1 MEGGGALASPGA
13 GGGEPVSCGD
23 PRVGHHRP
31 VTDHVSLRPSRTPAA
46 RDALDRALTTL
57 VERHGL
63 DAVWVGDED
72 GLLVRGA
79 ARHSGDELETLA
91 ALAPLEGEL
100 VRTRVEVEGGALIVG
115 ARGASSPSLAAVE
128 RALAS
133 LVG

>member
-1 MEGGGALASPGA
+1 M
-13 GGGEPVSCGD
+13 
-23 PRVGHHRP
+23 
-31 VTDHVSLRPSRTPAA
+31 TDHVSLRPSRAPAS

-79 ARHSGDELETLA
+79 ARHSGEELETLA

-115 ARGASSPSLAAVE
+115 ARGASRPSLAAVE
-128 RALAS
+128 RALAV